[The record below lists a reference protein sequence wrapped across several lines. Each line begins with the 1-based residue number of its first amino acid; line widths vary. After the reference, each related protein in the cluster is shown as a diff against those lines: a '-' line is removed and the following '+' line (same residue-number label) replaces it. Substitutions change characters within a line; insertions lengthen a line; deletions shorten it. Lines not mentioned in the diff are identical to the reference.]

1 MRALILAMLVA
12 CDAGRPPPP
21 PAAPVVHN
29 VAPVAPDA
37 ALLDE
42 RAAVIAS
49 ALARYDRDPKTML
62 DGGLVEGNAWVI
74 VEPAPGLAVPPIPPP
89 HTAKTLAELER
100 EADRAGKAVGFI
112 HVFSVEVTG
121 ATATITYGGDVALE
135 ASRRPHKL
143 CCCESTD
150 TYVKKAGVWTF
161 ESRGMSMCS

>member
-12 CDAGRPPPP
+12 CDAGKPPPP

-29 VAPVAPDA
+29 VAPVAPVA
-37 ALLDE
+37 APLDE
-42 RAAVIAS
+42 RAAVIAA
-49 ALARYDRDPKTML
+49 ALARYDQDPTTML

-74 VEPAPGLAVPPIPPP
+74 VEPAPGFALPKIPTP

-100 EADRAGKAVGFI
+100 EADKAGKAVGFI
-112 HVFSVEVTG
+112 HVFSVEVAGTS
-121 ATATITYGGDVALE
+121 ATITYGGDVALE
-135 ASRRPHKL
+135 SQRRGHKL

-161 ESRGMSMCS
+161 ASRGMSMCS